1 LSSMLTKKQKS
12 TKLRKNTSKK
22 KEINKGNK
30 RRNKKMI
37 EDLREIRRGKTDRI
51 ERLVILPKRRL
62 RN

>member
-1 LSSMLTKKQKS
+1 M
-12 TKLRKNTSKK
+12 RKNTSKK

>member
-1 LSSMLTKKQKS
+1 
-12 TKLRKNTSKK
+12 
-22 KEINKGNK
+22 
-30 RRNKKMI
+30 MI